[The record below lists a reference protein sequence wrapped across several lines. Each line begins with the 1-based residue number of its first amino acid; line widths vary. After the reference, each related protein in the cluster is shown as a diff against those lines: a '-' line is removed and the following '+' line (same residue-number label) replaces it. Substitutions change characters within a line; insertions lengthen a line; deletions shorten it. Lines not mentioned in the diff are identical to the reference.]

1 MKTIKILLILA
12 AFLIMVGS
20 VVNLYNTAN
29 TDASRLGIYLDLCAM
44 AFIAASV
51 GIISFREKNTKK

>member
-20 VVNLYNTAN
+20 VVNLYNIAN
-29 TDASRLGIYLDLCAM
+29 TDASRLGVYLDFSAM
-44 AFIAASV
+44 AFIAAAV
-51 GIISFREKNTKK
+51 GYISFKERKTK

>member
-20 VVNLYNTAN
+20 VVNLYSIAN
-29 TDASRLGIYLDLCAM
+29 TDTSRLGIYLDLCAM
-44 AFIAASV
+44 AIIASAV
-51 GIISFREKNTKK
+51 GYISFKERNTKK